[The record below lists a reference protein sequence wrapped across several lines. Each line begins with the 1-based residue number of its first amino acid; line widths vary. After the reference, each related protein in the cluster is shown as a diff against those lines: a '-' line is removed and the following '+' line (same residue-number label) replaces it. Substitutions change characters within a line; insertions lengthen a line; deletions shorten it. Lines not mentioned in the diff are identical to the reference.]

1 MSRLFKY
8 VVLIVLGVLAL
19 GDGRLYAEDFRTVA
33 AGDLKSNPKQYWAT
47 GIIFKD
53 VLTAYPAGK
62 KIQIE
67 NEDFVAFQTR
77 TLGVCYA
84 DAPLAAALMV
94 LPLDRE
100 YLFRGT
106 VLTRSRFIESAGR
119 RTLPAH
125 EQDNLF
131 MVGMLSMLDVVFGL
145 PLAKALAKLPL
156 PDHLTRAILGYEG
169 QIGMLLSL
177 AEA

>member
-1 MSRLFKY
+1 MK
-8 VVLIVLGVLAL
+8 
-19 GDGRLYAEDFRTVA
+19 
-33 AGDLKSNPKQYWAT
+33 
-47 GIIFKD
+47 
-53 VLTAYPAGK
+53 
-62 KIQIE
+62 
-67 NEDFVAFQTR
+67 
-77 TLGVCYA
+77 
-84 DAPLAAALMV
+84 
-94 LPLDRE
+94 
-100 YLFRGT
+100 T

-177 AEA
+177 AEALEQSRYEHIESLAKTLGLTLQDVNTAQLDAIRWAESLTTNG